1 MRTEAEVYVTR
12 CMNKT
17 SLRLVAASLA
27 TLGSWSAQA
36 EPLSLTASHTWTHD
50 SNLGRTQEAVGDT
63 VNVTGLQ
70 LGLNK
75 QYGRQTYTGSAKV
88 SAVRYSKYGDL
99 LNNDAKDVDLG
110 FSSDLLSNWR
120 VELDGS
126 YGENLNQFEN
136 NKVTEHLVKN
146 IRTTKNAQ
154 GQLIYGVSGI
164 WALVGSVG
172 KATLGYSVPAYQYL
186 NYRQDQQGFKAVYYS
201 TDLLNYSLGL
211 RHVNSQFTLSGEEID
226 ENNIDL
232 STSWVV
238 SGLSQLNAT
247 LSWTENKRRIQSDR
261 RFNGLTGHLNW
272 SYTPRG
278 VLSYGLNAYQTSNSD
293 QYNVNYLAIDPSGAG
308 AAINSA
314 QLAFNNRVTAV
325 NLYAKWMTT
334 AKMSLTAS
342 TAWNRYT
349 VENDLI
355 NNKIN
360 DTSHFRRYGLVGT
373 YAPERWLKLSAGVSK
388 YSQTKDAT
396 RNAYSGRSVDVS
408 AAFILD

>member
-1 MRTEAEVYVTR
+1 MRTDREVSVTR
-12 CMNKT
+12 RMNKT
-17 SLRLVAASLA
+17 SVRLMATSLVA
-27 TLGSWSAQA
+27 LGSFAVQA
-36 EPLSLTASHTWTHD
+36 EPLSLTASHSWMHD
-50 SNLGRTQEAVGDT
+50 SNLARTQNPISDT

-70 LGLNK
+70 VGLNK
-75 QYGRQTYTGSAKV
+75 QYGRQTYSGSAKV
-88 SAVRYSKYGDL
+88 SAVRYSKFGDL
-99 LNNDAKDVDLG
+99 LNNDSKDVDLG

-120 VELDGS
+120 VALDGS

-172 KATLGYSVPAYQYL
+172 KATLGYSVPAYQNL
-186 NYRQDQQGFKAVYYS
+186 NYRQDQQGLKAVYYS

-211 RHVNSQFTLSGEEID
+211 RHVNSQYTLSGEEID
-226 ENNIDL
+226 ENNLDL
-232 STSWVV
+232 STNWVV
-238 SGLSQLNAT
+238 SGLSQLSAT
-247 LSWTENKRRIQSDR
+247 VSWTDSKRRIQADR

-272 SYTPRG
+272 NYTPRG
-278 VLSYGLNAYQTSNSD
+278 VLSYGVSAYRTSNSD
-293 QYNVNYLAIDPSGAG
+293 QYNVNYLMMDPSGG
-308 AAINSA
+308 ATLGTS

-325 NLYAKWMTT
+325 NLYAKWMAT

-342 TAWNRYT
+342 TGWNRYN

-396 RNAYSGRSVDVS
+396 RNPYSGRSVDLS
-408 AAFILD
+408 ASFTLD